1 MIVFVA
7 VLRYNKESA
16 NFILEKKCTV
26 LLICAWR
33 WANMYQYPFRTDLCQ
48 AQPPSLLCPIGFFS
62 LTRMFVPVVRRL
74 VHVSHAWFGRVICV
88 ARTRETL
95 VMSSKHEQYLRL
107 FQEGRGWGALICW
120 YAIRRKHENDCSLS
134 SNRLWRDAR
143 CLDMERVWRLNV
155 QTGSISTC
163 LIRDYLQNCIKQY
176 MAKWCD
182 YNDNNNKAPSLNHSV
197 FSTCVCVCILFVESK
212 ALGKR
217 LRNVT
222 LNWCGLTLWLQE
234 CLFLALPEAKCW

>member
-33 WANMYQYPFRTDLCQ
+33 WANMYRYPFHTDLWH
-48 AQPPSLLCPIGFFS
+48 AQPPSLPRPIGFFF
-62 LTRMFVPVVRRL
+62 THT
-74 VHVSHAWFGRVICV
+74 HVCSSCSAFSWCFSRVIRA

-107 FQEGRGWGALICW
+107 FQEGRGWGTLICW
-120 YAIRRKHENDCSLS
+120 CAIWRKHENDCSQS
-134 SNRLWRDAR
+134 SNRLWQEAR
-143 CLDMERVWRLNV
+143 CLDMERAWRLNV
-155 QTGSISTC
+155 QTGSVSTC

-182 YNDNNNKAPSLNHSV
+182 YNDNNKAPSLNHNV
-197 FSTCVCVCILFVESK
+197 FSVCVCVCASSS
-212 ALGKR
+212 
-217 LRNVT
+217 
-222 LNWCGLTLWLQE
+222 
-234 CLFLALPEAKCW
+234 